1 MKNTNTNSI
10 NNNFASANEICN
22 EISGQSGLNLATT
35 RYFRVLKVTI
45 YDADWKW
52 SKLHNVF
59 MDGSKEI
66 SNFINS
72 IINKVVE
79 KIGDQVTID
88 TNSERHGNIEVTNYW
103 IKVAGEVIYIV
114 KIEDILMN
122 LENENLF

>member
-1 MKNTNTNSI
+1 MKNNITTI
-10 NNNFASANEICN
+10 NNFASANEICN
-22 EISGQSGLNLATT
+22 EILGQSGLNLTANK
-35 RYFRVLKVTI
+35 YFRVLKVTI
-45 YDADWKW
+45 HDADWKW

-88 TNSERHGNIEVTNYW
+88 TNSERHGNVEVTNYW
-103 IKVAGEVIYIV
+103 IKVDDEVIYTV
-114 KIEDILMN
+114 KIEDFLMD